1 MDDKTI
7 IDLFF
12 ARDENAIAQ
21 TDKKYG
27 SLLRYVALN
36 ILGSRE
42 DAEECVNDVL
52 LALWNN
58 IPPESP
64 TDFSA
69 YVGKAVRNR
78 SLGLLRDRAS
88 QKRGGGV
95 TVLGEEYLAM
105 LADGSDPISDFE
117 ARRLGKVINEFLR
130 HVGEDNKNVFVM
142 RYYLGMNLEQITK
155 KTGFS
160 LGKVK
165 MSLARTKKKLEAE
178 LRRRALRYEADKQR
192 QNDSYGS

>member
-1 MDDKTI
+1 MDDKAI

-12 ARDENAIAQ
+12 ARDENAIVQ

-27 SLLRYVALN
+27 SLLRYVAFN

-42 DAEECVNDVL
+42 DAEECVNDVM

-64 TDFSA
+64 ADLSA
-69 YVGKAVRNR
+69 YVGKAVRNH
-78 SLGLLRDRAS
+78 SLRLLREKMA
-88 QKRGGGV
+88 QKRGGGM
-95 TVLGEEYLAM
+95 TVLGEEYLA
-105 LADGSDPISDFE
+105 AIDDGSDLLSELE
-117 ARRLGKVINEFLR
+117 ARRLGKIISEFLR
-130 HVGEDNKNVFVM
+130 HVGEDSKNVFVM
-142 RYYLGMNLEQITK
+142 RYYLGMSLDQITQ

-165 MSLARTKKKLEAE
+165 MSLTRTKKKLEAE
-178 LRRRALRYEADKQR
+178 LRKE
-192 QNDSYGS
+192 GFTV

>member
-12 ARDENAIAQ
+12 ARDENAIVQ

-27 SLLRYVALN
+27 TSLRYVARN

-58 IPPESP
+58 IPPETP
-64 TDFSA
+64 ADFSA

-78 SLGLLRDRAS
+78 SIALLRKKMS
-88 QKRGGGV
+88 QKRGGM
-95 TVLGEEYLAM
+95 TVLGEEYLAT
-105 LADGSDPISDFE
+105 LDDGSDLLSDLE
-117 ARRLGKVINEFLR
+117 ARRLGKVISEFLR
-130 HVGEDNKNVFVM
+130 HVGEDNKTIFVM
-142 RYYLGMNLEQITK
+142 RYYLGMSFDQITQ

-165 MSLARTKKKLEAE
+165 MSLTRTKKKLETE
-178 LRRRALRYEADKQR
+178 LRKE
-192 QNDSYGS
+192 GFTV

>member
-1 MDDKTI
+1 MDDKQI
-7 IDLFF
+7 IKDLFCRAERGIESLAHRF
-12 ARDENAIAQ
+12 GKQLYRMAR
-21 TDKKYG
+21 
-27 SLLRYVALN
+27 N
-36 ILGSRE
+36 ICESDR

-64 TDFSA
+64 ADLSA

-88 QKRGGGV
+88 QKRGGGI
-95 TVLGEEYLAM
+95 TVLGEEYLAT

-130 HVGEDNKNVFVM
+130 HVGEDNKDVFVM

-155 KTGFS
+155 KTGFT

-165 MSLARTKKKLEAE
+165 MSLTRTKKKLEAE
-178 LRRRALRYEADKQR
+178 LRKE
-192 QNDSYGS
+192 GFTV

>member
-1 MDDKTI
+1 MDDKAI

-42 DAEECVNDVL
+42 DAEDCVNDVL

-64 TDFSA
+64 ADFSA

-88 QKRGGGV
+88 QKRGGGI
-95 TVLGEEYLAM
+95 TVLGEEYLATID
-105 LADGSDPISDFE
+105 DGSDLLSELE
-117 ARRLGKVINEFLR
+117 ARRLGKVISEFLR
-130 HVGEDNKNVFVM
+130 HVGEDNKDVFVM
-142 RYYLGMNLEQITK
+142 RYYLGMSFDQITQ

-178 LRRRALRYEADKQR
+178 LRKE
-192 QNDSYGS
+192 GFTV

>member
-12 ARDENAIAQ
+12 ARDENAIAA
-21 TDKKYG
+21 TEKKYG
-27 SLLRYVALN
+27 SSLRYVALN

-42 DAEECVNDVL
+42 DAEECVNDVM

-64 TDFSA
+64 ADFSA

-88 QKRGGGV
+88 QKRGGGM
-95 TVLGEEYLAM
+95 TVLGEEYLAT
-105 LADGSDPISDFE
+105 LDDGSDLLSELE
-117 ARRLGKVINEFLR
+117 ARRLGKVISEFLR
-130 HVGEDNKNVFVM
+130 HVGEDNKDVFVM
-142 RYYLGMNLEQITK
+142 RYYLGMSFDQITQ
-155 KTGFS
+155 KTGFT

-165 MSLARTKKKLEAE
+165 MSLTRTKKKLEAE
-178 LRRRALRYEADKQR
+178 LRKE
-192 QNDSYGS
+192 GFTV

>member
-7 IDLFF
+7 INLFF
-12 ARDENAIAQ
+12 ARDESAIAA
-21 TDKKYG
+21 TEKKYG
-27 SLLRYVALN
+27 SSLRYVALN

-42 DAEECVNDVL
+42 DAEECVNDVM

-64 TDFSA
+64 ADFSA

-88 QKRGGGV
+88 QKRGGGM
-95 TVLGEEYLAM
+95 TVLGEEYLA
-105 LADGSDPISDFE
+105 AIDDGSDLLSELE
-117 ARRLGKVINEFLR
+117 ARRLGKVISEFLR

-142 RYYLGMNLEQITK
+142 RYYLGMSFEQITQ

-160 LGKVK
+160 IGKVK
-165 MSLARTKKKLEAE
+165 MSLTRTKRKLEAE
-178 LRRRALRYEADKQR
+178 LRRE
-192 QNDSYGS
+192 GFTV